1 MTQPGFVP
9 FERGDFKVMIACCA
23 WGNCS
28 RCNAD
33 GDKSKRVWWGIS
45 DGLSEAFAEHTAKSW
60 RNFDGRVEPMDEAD
74 RARAAAAAEFFARN
88 KPPA

>member
-1 MTQPGFVP
+1 MAGGFVP
-9 FERGDFKVMIACCA
+9 LERGDFKVMIACCA

-45 DGLSEAFAEHTAKSW
+45 DGLSEAFATYLAKSW
-60 RNFDGRVEPMDEAD
+60 SNFDGRVEPMDEAD
-74 RARAAAAAEFFARN
+74 HARRAAAEEFFARN
-88 KPPA
+88 KPPS